1 MKFFNFQNIVV
12 VLCALVAV
20 GCAQVRGLNG
30 GAKDVTPP
38 KLLAQSIDSFA
49 TNVATNTLVLNFDEF
64 VQAGAANEVII
75 SPALKQPPTL
85 ICNKRTAMLSW
96 KDTLKANTTYTIEFG
111 NAISDITE
119 GNKASLNFVF
129 STGSALDSAF
139 LSGIVYDAQ
148 KGGVPEKATGIL
160 YSDSLMGSVAYA
172 KKVNEKGEFIFN
184 YLPKANFHIAA
195 FSDLN
200 ENRIWDENEVGDF
213 MEQPIST
220 EQIYPLSLRFSPKKI
235 DKITEEMFKTDS
247 VGSGFI
253 VGAYGMIEKIKLS
266 PAAANFPFRCG
277 SLENSDTLFFA
288 LGGREGALP
297 NNNFDG
303 VVFSFNQQPE
313 DTLSVYLAKSS
324 KLKKFKFSGS
334 IQQNPKELILVKAPS
349 YAVLKRN
356 TCDITFKG
364 IQASA
369 RIVET
374 NSPLHYAVQIDANA
388 SELTG
393 KGSLRILPGAWET
406 AYGTTNDT
414 LQLNFEFPSAEK
426 LGSLELSIPLLEDK
440 SFKKFVELRNEKG
453 TVVRKVD
460 YSETLVF
467 SGVQPGKYTVRL
479 VHDVNQ
485 NGQWDIADL
494 QQKIRCEPV
503 SVFSK
508 PIEVRANWSVKV
520 VLSGDVSFP

>member
-1 MKFFNFQNIVV
+1 MKFFNLQNTAV
-12 VLCALVAV
+12 VLCVLVIV

-38 KLLAQSIDSFA
+38 KLLSQSIDSFA

-85 ICNKRTAMLSW
+85 ICNKRMAMLSW
-96 KDTLKANTTYTIEFG
+96 RDTLKANTTYTIEFG
-111 NAISDITE
+111 NAVSDITE
-119 GNKASLNFVF
+119 GNKVSLNFVF
-129 STGSALDSAF
+129 STGSTLDSASI
-139 LSGIVYDAQ
+139 SGVVYDAQ
-148 KGGVPEKATGIL
+148 KGFVPEKSTVVL
-160 YSDSLMGSVAYA
+160 YSDSLLGTLAYA
-172 KKVNEKGEFIFN
+172 EKVDEKGAFTFN

-220 EQIYPLSLRFSPKKI
+220 ELMYPLNLRFSPKKV

-266 PAAANFPFRCG
+266 ATTVSVPFRYG
-277 SLENSDTLFFA
+277 SLNNGDTLFFA
-288 LGGREGALP
+288 LGGREGLTLI
-297 NNNFDG
+297 NNFEG
-303 VVFSFNQQPE
+303 VTYSFNEQPA
-313 DTLSVYLAKSS
+313 DTLSVFVGKSP
-324 KLKKFKFSGS
+324 KLKKFKFSGV
-334 IQQNPKELILVKAPS
+334 IQQDPKSLILVKAPA
-349 YAVLKRN
+349 YAMLKRS
-356 TCDITFKG
+356 TCEFTIHG
-364 IQASA
+364 MQASGTL
-369 RIVET
+369 VET
-374 NSPLHYAVQIDANA
+374 DSPLHYAVQIDANA
-388 SELTG
+388 SDLTG
-393 KGSLRILPGAWET
+393 KGSIRILPGAWET

-414 LQLNFEFPSAEK
+414 LQLNFEFASAEK
-426 LGSLELSIPLLEDK
+426 LGNLELSIPLLEDK

-453 TVVRKVD
+453 MVVRKVD

-479 VHDVNQ
+479 VHDVNR

-520 VLSGDVSFP
+520 ILN

>member
-1 MKFFNFQNIVV
+1 MKFFNLRNSIVIGI
-12 VLCALVAV
+12 ALVAV

-64 VQAGAANEVII
+64 VQAGAANEVIV
-75 SPALKQPPTL
+75 SPALKQPATL
-85 ICNKRTAMLSW
+85 ICNKRLAILSW
-96 KDTLKANTTYTIEFG
+96 SDTLKANTTYTIEFG

-119 GNKASLNFVF
+119 GNKAALNFVF
-129 STGSALDSAF
+129 STGSVLDSASI
-139 LSGIVYDAQ
+139 SGAVYDAE
-148 KGGVPEKATGIL
+148 KGGVPEKATVIL

-172 KKVNEKGEFIFN
+172 KKVNDKGEFVFN
-184 YLPKANFHIAA
+184 YLPKVNFYIAA

-213 MEQPIST
+213 IEAPFST
-220 EQIYPLSLRFSPKKI
+220 QNNYPLNLRFSPKKVE
-235 DKITEEMFKTDS
+235 KITEEMFKTDS

-253 VGAYGMIEKIKLS
+253 VGAYGMIEKIKLAPS
-266 PAAANFPFRCG
+266 TANVPFRYG
-277 SLENSDTLFFA
+277 SLNNSDTLFFA
-288 LGGREGALP
+288 TGGREGLAP
-297 NNNFDG
+297 SNNFEG
-303 VVFSFNQQPE
+303 VTYSFNQQPA
-313 DTLSVYLAKSS
+313 DTLSVFVAKSP

-334 IQQNPKELILVKAPS
+334 IQQDPKSLILVKAPA

-356 TCDITFKG
+356 TCQVTVQG
-364 IQASA
+364 IQATGTIA
-369 RIVET
+369 ET
-374 NSPLHYAVQIDANA
+374 NSPLHFAIQVDANA
-388 SELTG
+388 SELMG
-393 KGSLRILPGAWET
+393 KGSIRILPGAWET

-414 LQLNFEFPSAEK
+414 LQTNFEFASPEK
-426 LGSLELSIPLLEDK
+426 LGNLELSIPLIEDK

-453 TVVRKVD
+453 NVVRKVD
-460 YSETLVF
+460 YAETLVF
-467 SGVQPGKYTVRL
+467 SGIQPGKYTVRL

-485 NGQWDIADL
+485 NNQWDIADL
-494 QQKIRCEPV
+494 QKKIRCEPV

-520 VLSGDVSFP
+520 VLN

>member
-1 MKFFNFQNIVV
+1 MKFFNLRNSIVIGS
-12 VLCALVAV
+12 ALFAV

-75 SPALKQPPTL
+75 SPALKQPATL
-85 ICNKRTAMLSW
+85 ICNKRLAMLSW
-96 KDTLKANTTYTIEFG
+96 NDTLKANTTYTIEFG

-129 STGSALDSAF
+129 STGSALDSASI
-139 LSGIVYDAQ
+139 SGAVYDAQ
-148 KGGVPEKATGIL
+148 KGGVPEKAVVIL
-160 YSDSLMGSVAYA
+160 YSDSLLGEVAYA
-172 KKVNEKGEFIFN
+172 KKVNDKGQFIFN
-184 YLPKANFHIAA
+184 YLPKANFHAAA

-220 EQIYPLSLRFSPKKI
+220 EQIYPLNLRFSPKKV

-253 VGAYGMIEKIKLS
+253 VGAHGMIEKIKLS
-266 PAAANFPFRCG
+266 ATTVSVPFRYG
-277 SLENSDTLFFA
+277 SLINNDTLFFA
-288 LGGREGALP
+288 LGGREGLTLI
-297 NNNFDG
+297 NNFEG
-303 VVFSFNQQPE
+303 VTYSFNEQPA
-313 DTLSVYLAKSS
+313 DTLSVFVAKSP
-324 KLKKFKFSGS
+324 KAKKFKFSGS
-334 IQQNPKELILVKAPS
+334 VQQNPKELALVKSPS
-349 YAVLKRN
+349 YAILKRSS
-356 TCDITFKG
+356 CEITLHG
-364 IQASA
+364 MQASA
-369 RIVET
+369 TIVET
-374 NSPLHYAVQIDANA
+374 DSPLHYAIQLEANA

-393 KGSLRILPGAWET
+393 KGSIRILPGAWET

-414 LQLNFEFPSAEK
+414 LQFNFEFPSAEK
-426 LGSLELSIPLLEDK
+426 LGNLELSIPLLEDK

-467 SGVQPGKYTVRL
+467 SGLQPGKYTVRL
-479 VHDVNQ
+479 VHDVNR
-485 NGQWDIADL
+485 NNQWDIADL
-494 QQKIRCEPV
+494 QQKIRCEPA

-520 VLSGDVSFP
+520 VLN

>member
-1 MKFFNFQNIVV
+1 MKFFNLRNSIVIGI
-12 VLCALVAV
+12 ALVAV

-64 VQAGAANEVII
+64 VQAVAANEVII

-96 KDTLKANTTYTIEFG
+96 NDTLKATTTYTIEFG

-148 KGGVPEKATGIL
+148 KGGVPEKATVIL

-172 KKVNEKGEFIFN
+172 KKVNDKGEFIFN

-253 VGAYGMIEKIKLS
+253 VGAYGMIEKIKLAPTTAS
-266 PAAANFPFRCG
+266 VPFRYG
-277 SLENSDTLFFA
+277 SLNNSDTLFFA
-288 LGGREGALP
+288 LGGREGTTP
-297 NNNFDG
+297 SNNFEG
-303 VVFSFNQQPE
+303 VTYSFNQQPA
-313 DTLSVYLAKSS
+313 DTLSVFVAKSP

-356 TCDITFKG
+356 TCDITIKG

-369 RIVET
+369 RIIET
-374 NSPLHYAVQIDANA
+374 NSPLHYALQIDANA

-406 AYGTTNDT
+406 AYGTSNDT

-453 TVVRKVD
+453 AVVRKVD

-467 SGVQPGKYTVRL
+467 SGIQPGKYTVRL

-520 VLSGDVSFP
+520 VLN

>member
-1 MKFFNFQNIVV
+1 MKFFNLRNSIVIGI
-12 VLCALVAV
+12 ALVAV

-64 VQAGAANEVII
+64 VQAGAANEVIV
-75 SPALKQPPTL
+75 SPALKQPATL
-85 ICNKRTAMLSW
+85 ICNKRLAMLSW
-96 KDTLKANTTYTIEFG
+96 TDTLKANTTYTIEFG

-129 STGSALDSAF
+129 STGSKLDSAS
-139 LSGIVYDAQ
+139 LSGAVYDAQ
-148 KGGVPEKATGIL
+148 KGGVPEKATVVL

-172 KKVNEKGEFIFN
+172 KKVNEKGEFTFN
-184 YLPKANFHIAA
+184 YLPKTIFHIAA

-213 MEQPIST
+213 IEQPVST
-220 EQIYPLSLRFSPKKI
+220 EQSYPLNMRLSPKKI
-235 DKITEEMFKTDS
+235 EKISEDVFKTDS

-253 VGAYGMIEKIKLS
+253 VGAYGMIDRIRLS
-266 PAAANFPFRCG
+266 PVSANIPFRYG

-288 LGGREGALP
+288 IGGREGALP
-297 NNNFDG
+297 NNNFEG
-303 VVFSFNQQPE
+303 VIFSFDQQPA
-313 DTLSVYLAKSS
+313 DTLSAYLAKSP
-324 KLKKFKFSGS
+324 KLKKFKFSGP
-334 IQQNPKELILVKAPS
+334 IQKNPKELMLVKAPS

-356 TCDITFKG
+356 SCDITIRG
-364 IQASA
+364 IQAA
-369 RIVET
+369 ATIVET
-374 NSPLHYAVQIDANA
+374 NSPLHHAIQIDAAA

-414 LQLNFEFPSAEK
+414 LQLNFEFPTAEK
-426 LGSLELSIPLLEDK
+426 LGNLELSIPLLEDK

-453 TVVRKVD
+453 IVVRKVD
-460 YSETLVF
+460 YAETLVF
-467 SGVQPGKYTVRL
+467 SGIQPGKYTVRL
-479 VHDVNQ
+479 VHDVNR

-508 PIEVRANWSVKV
+508 PIEVRANWSVTV
-520 VLSGDVSFP
+520 VLN

>member
-1 MKFFNFQNIVV
+1 MKFFSLRNSIVIGS
-12 VLCALVAV
+12 ALFAV

-75 SPALKQPPTL
+75 SPSLKQPATL
-85 ICNKRTAMLSW
+85 ICNKRLAMLSW
-96 KDTLKANTTYTIEFG
+96 NDTLKANTTYTVEFG

-129 STGSALDSAF
+129 STGSTLDSASI
-139 LSGIVYDAQ
+139 SGAVYDAQ
-148 KGGVPEKATGIL
+148 KGGVPEKAVVIL
-160 YSDSLMGSVAYA
+160 YSDSLLGEVAYA
-172 KKVNEKGEFIFN
+172 KKVNDKGQFIFN
-184 YLPKANFHIAA
+184 YLPKANFHAAA

-220 EQIYPLSLRFSPKKI
+220 EQIYPLNLRFSPKKVE
-235 DKITEEMFKTDS
+235 KITEEMFKTDS

-253 VGAYGMIEKIKLS
+253 VGAYGMIERIRLAPTTAS
-266 PAAANFPFRCG
+266 VPFRYG
-277 SLENSDTLFFA
+277 SLNNSDTLFFA
-288 LGGREGALP
+288 LGGREGLTRS
-297 NNNFDG
+297 NNFEG
-303 VVFSFNQQPE
+303 VTYSFNQQPA
-313 DTLSVYLAKSS
+313 DTLSVFVAKLP
-324 KLKKFKFSGS
+324 KLKKFKFSGA
-334 IQQNPKELILVKAPS
+334 IQQNPKSLILVKAPA
-349 YAVLKRN
+349 YVVLKRSACQV
-356 TCDITFKG
+356 TVQG
-364 IQASA
+364 IQATGTIA
-369 RIVET
+369 ET
-374 NSPLHYAVQIDANA
+374 SSPLHFAIQVDANA
-388 SELTG
+388 SELIG
-393 KGSLRILPGAWET
+393 KGSIRILPGAWET

-414 LQLNFEFPSAEK
+414 LQTNFEFASPEK
-426 LGSLELSIPLLEDK
+426 LGNLELSIPLIEDK

-460 YSETLVF
+460 YAETLVF
-467 SGVQPGKYTVRL
+467 TGIQPGKYTVRL
-479 VHDVNQ
+479 VHDVNR

-494 QQKIRCEPV
+494 QKKIRSEPV
-503 SVFSK
+503 SVFSN

-520 VLSGDVSFP
+520 VLN

>member
-1 MKFFNFQNIVV
+1 MKFFNLRNSIVIGI
-12 VLCALVAV
+12 ALVAV

-64 VQAGAANEVII
+64 VQAGAANEVIV
-75 SPALKQPPTL
+75 SPALKQPATL
-85 ICNKRTAMLSW
+85 ICNKRLAILSW
-96 KDTLKANTTYTIEFG
+96 SDTLKANTTYTIEFG

-119 GNKASLNFVF
+119 GNKTSLNFVF
-129 STGSALDSAF
+129 STGSTLDSASI
-139 LSGIVYDAQ
+139 SGAVYDAV
-148 KGGVPEKATGIL
+148 KGGVPEKATVIL

-172 KKVNEKGEFIFN
+172 KKVNDKGEFVFN
-184 YLPKANFHIAA
+184 YLPKVNFHIAA

-213 MEQPIST
+213 IEAPFST
-220 EQIYPLSLRFSPKKI
+220 QNNYPLNLRFSPKKVE
-235 DKITEEMFKTDS
+235 KITEEMFKTDS

-253 VGAYGMIEKIKLS
+253 VGAYGMIEKIKLAPS
-266 PAAANFPFRCG
+266 TANVPFRYG
-277 SLENSDTLFFA
+277 SLNNSDTLFFA
-288 LGGREGALP
+288 TGGREGLAP
-297 NNNFDG
+297 SNNFEG
-303 VVFSFNQQPE
+303 VTYSFNQQPA
-313 DTLSVYLAKSS
+313 DTLSVFVAKSP

-334 IQQNPKELILVKAPS
+334 IQQDPNSLILVKAPA

-356 TCDITFKG
+356 TCQVTVQG
-364 IQASA
+364 IQATGTIA
-369 RIVET
+369 ET
-374 NSPLHYAVQIDANA
+374 NSPLHFAIQVDANA
-388 SELTG
+388 SELMG
-393 KGSLRILPGAWET
+393 KGSIRILPGAWET

-414 LQLNFEFPSAEK
+414 LQTNFEFASPEK
-426 LGSLELSIPLLEDK
+426 LGNLELSIPLIEDK

-453 TVVRKVD
+453 NVVRKVD
-460 YSETLVF
+460 YAETLVF
-467 SGVQPGKYTVRL
+467 SGIQPGKYTVRL

-485 NGQWDIADL
+485 NNQWDIADL
-494 QQKIRCEPV
+494 QKKIRCEPV

-520 VLSGDVSFP
+520 VLN

>member
-1 MKFFNFQNIVV
+1 MKFFNLRNSVV
-12 VLCALVAV
+12 IGSALFAV

-30 GAKDVTPP
+30 GAKDVAPP

-75 SPALKQPPTL
+75 SPSLKQPATL
-85 ICNKRTAMLSW
+85 ICNKRIAMLSW
-96 KDTLKANTTYTIEFG
+96 NDTLKANTTYTIEFG

-119 GNKASLNFVF
+119 GNKTSLNFVF
-129 STGSALDSAF
+129 STGSTLDSASI
-139 LSGIVYDAQ
+139 SGAVYDAQ
-148 KGGVPEKATGIL
+148 KGGVPEKAVVIL
-160 YSDSLMGSVAYA
+160 YSDSLLGEVAYA

-184 YLPKANFHIAA
+184 YLPKANFQIAA

-200 ENRIWDENEVGDF
+200 ENRIWDENEIGDF

-220 EQIYPLSLRFSPKKI
+220 EQIYPLNLRFSPKKV

-253 VGAYGMIEKIKLS
+253 VGAHGMIERIKLS
-266 PAAANFPFRCG
+266 ATTVSVPFRYG
-277 SLENSDTLFFA
+277 SLNNSDTLFFA
-288 LGGREGALP
+288 LGGREGLVP
-297 NNNFDG
+297 NNNYEG
-303 VVFSFNQQPE
+303 VSYSFNLLPA
-313 DTLSVYLAKSS
+313 DTLSVLLARSP
-324 KLKKFKFSGS
+324 KLNKFKFSGA
-334 IQQNPKELILVKAPS
+334 IQQDPRSLILVKAPAYS
-349 YAVLKRN
+349 VLKRN
-356 TCDITFKG
+356 TCEFTVQG
-364 IQASA
+364 IKATGT
-369 RIVET
+369 IVET
-374 NSPLHYAVQIDANA
+374 NSPLHFAIEVNSNA

-393 KGSLRILPGAWET
+393 KGSIRILPGVWET

-426 LGSLELSIPLLEDK
+426 LGNLELSIPLLEDK
-440 SFKKFVELRNEKG
+440 SFKKFIELRNEKG
-453 TVVRKVD
+453 AVVRKVD

-467 SGVQPGKYTVRL
+467 SGIQPGKYTVRL
-479 VHDVNQ
+479 VHDVNR

-494 QQKIRCEPV
+494 RQKIRCEPV

-508 PIEVRANWSVKV
+508 PIDVRANWSVKV
-520 VLSGDVSFP
+520 VLN

>member
-1 MKFFNFQNIVV
+1 MKFFNLRNSIVIGI
-12 VLCALVAV
+12 ALVAV

-64 VQAGAANEVII
+64 VQAGAANEVIV
-75 SPALKQPPTL
+75 SPALKQPATL
-85 ICNKRTAMLSW
+85 ICNKRLAILSW
-96 KDTLKANTTYTIEFG
+96 SDTLKANTTYTIEFG

-119 GNKASLNFVF
+119 GNKTSLNFVF
-129 STGSALDSAF
+129 STGSTLDSASI
-139 LSGIVYDAQ
+139 SGAVYDAV
-148 KGGVPEKATGIL
+148 KGGVPEKATVIL

-172 KKVNEKGEFIFN
+172 KKVNDKGEFVFN
-184 YLPKANFHIAA
+184 YLPKVNFHIAA

-213 MEQPIST
+213 IEAPFST
-220 EQIYPLSLRFSPKKI
+220 QNNYPLNLRFSPKKVE
-235 DKITEEMFKTDS
+235 KITEEMFKTDS

-253 VGAYGMIEKIKLS
+253 VGAYGMIEKIKLAPS
-266 PAAANFPFRCG
+266 TANVPFRYG
-277 SLENSDTLFFA
+277 SLNNSDTLFFA
-288 LGGREGALP
+288 TGGREGLAP
-297 NNNFDG
+297 SNNFEG
-303 VVFSFNQQPE
+303 VTYSFNQQPA
-313 DTLSVYLAKSS
+313 DTLSVFVAKSP

-356 TCDITFKG
+356 TCDITIKG

-369 RIVET
+369 RIIET
-374 NSPLHYAVQIDANA
+374 NSPLHYALEIDANA

-393 KGSLRILPGAWET
+393 KGSLRILPGVWET

-453 TVVRKVD
+453 AVVRKVD

-467 SGVQPGKYTVRL
+467 SGIQPGKYTVRL

>member
-1 MKFFNFQNIVV
+1 MKFFNLQISVV
-12 VLCALVAV
+12 VLCALIAV

-30 GAKDVTPP
+30 GTKDVTPP

-64 VQAGAANEVII
+64 VQSGAATEVII
-75 SPALKQPPTL
+75 SPSLKQPATL
-85 ICNKRTAMLSW
+85 ICNKRLAMLSW
-96 KDTLKANTTYTIEFG
+96 NDTLKANTTYTIEFG

-119 GNKASLNFVF
+119 GNKTSLNFVF
-129 STGSALDSAF
+129 STGSTLDSASI
-139 LSGIVYDAQ
+139 SGSVYDAQ
-148 KGGVPEKATGIL
+148 RGGVPEKTTVVL
-160 YSDSLMGSVAYA
+160 YSDSLLGSVAYA

-184 YLPKANFHIAA
+184 YLPKSNFYIAA

-213 MEQPIST
+213 IENPFST
-220 EQIYPLSLRFSPKKI
+220 QNNYPLNLRLSPKKVE
-235 DKITEEMFKTDS
+235 KITEDLFKTDS

-253 VGAYGMIEKIKLS
+253 VGAYGMIEKIRLS
-266 PAAANFPFRCG
+266 PASTNIPFRYG
-277 SLENSDTLFFA
+277 SLESSDTLFFA

-297 NNNFDG
+297 NNNFEG
-303 VVFSFNQQPE
+303 VIFSFNQQPA
-313 DTLSVYLAKSS
+313 DTLSAYLAKSP

-356 TCDITFKG
+356 TCQVTVQG
-364 IQASA
+364 IQATGTIA
-369 RIVET
+369 ET
-374 NSPLHYAVQIDANA
+374 NSPLHFAIQVDANV
-388 SELTG
+388 SELIG
-393 KGSLRILPGAWET
+393 KGNIRVLPGAWET
-406 AYGTTNDT
+406 AYGTSNDT
-414 LQLNFEFPSAEK
+414 LQYNFEFPSPEK
-426 LGSLELSIPLLEDK
+426 LGNLELSIPLLEDK

-453 TVVRKVD
+453 TVIRKVD
-460 YSETLVF
+460 YLETLVF
-467 SGVQPGKYTVRL
+467 SGIQPGKYTVRL
-479 VHDVNQ
+479 VHDVNR

-503 SVFSK
+503 SIFSK

-520 VLSGDVSFP
+520 VLN

>member
-1 MKFFNFQNIVV
+1 MKFFSLRNSIVIGS
-12 VLCALVAV
+12 ALFAV

-64 VQAGAANEVII
+64 VQAGAANEVIV
-75 SPALKQPPTL
+75 SPALKQPATL
-85 ICNKRTAMLSW
+85 ICNKRLAMLSW
-96 KDTLKANTTYTIEFG
+96 SDTLKANTTYTIEFG

-119 GNKASLNFVF
+119 GNKTSLNFVF
-129 STGSALDSAF
+129 STGSTLDSA
-139 LSGIVYDAQ
+139 SINGAVYDAQ
-148 KGGVPEKATGIL
+148 KGSVPEKAVVIL
-160 YSDSLMGSVAYA
+160 YSDSLLGEVAYA
-172 KKVNEKGEFIFN
+172 KKVNEKGMFTFKF
-184 YLPKANFHIAA
+184 LPKANFHIGA

-220 EQIYPLSLRFSPKKI
+220 EQIYPLNLRFSPKKV

-253 VGAYGMIEKIKLS
+253 VGAYGMIEKVKLA
-266 PAAANFPFRCG
+266 PATASVPFRYG
-277 SLENSDTLFFA
+277 SLNNSDTLFFA
-288 LGGREGALP
+288 LGGREGLTLI
-297 NNNFDG
+297 NNFEG
-303 VVFSFNQQPE
+303 VTYSFNEQPA
-313 DTLSVYLAKSS
+313 DTLSVFVAKSP
-324 KLKKFKFSGS
+324 KMKKFKFSGS
-334 IQQNPKELILVKAPS
+334 VQQNPKELVLVKSPS
-349 YAVLKRN
+349 YAVLKRSS
-356 TCDITFKG
+356 CEITLHG
-364 IQASA
+364 MQASA
-369 RIVET
+369 TIVET
-374 NSPLHYAVQIDANA
+374 DSPLHYAIQLEANA

-393 KGSLRILPGAWET
+393 KGSIRILPGAWET

-414 LQLNFEFPSAEK
+414 LQTNFEFASPEK
-426 LGSLELSIPLLEDK
+426 LGNLELSIPLIEDK

-460 YSETLVF
+460 YAETLVF
-467 SGVQPGKYTVRL
+467 TGIQPGKYTVRL
-479 VHDVNQ
+479 VHDVNR

-494 QQKIRCEPV
+494 QKKIRSEPV

-520 VLSGDVSFP
+520 ILSNELSFP

>member
-1 MKFFNFQNIVV
+1 MKFFNLRNSIVIGI
-12 VLCALVAV
+12 ALVAV

-64 VQAGAANEVII
+64 VQAGAANEVIV
-75 SPALKQPPTL
+75 SPALKQPATL
-85 ICNKRTAMLSW
+85 ICNKRLAMLSW
-96 KDTLKANTTYTIEFG
+96 SDTLKANTTYTIEFG

-119 GNKASLNFVF
+119 GNKAALNFVF
-129 STGSALDSAF
+129 STGSVLDSASI
-139 LSGIVYDAQ
+139 SGVVYDAV
-148 KGGVPEKATGIL
+148 KGGVPEKATVIL

-172 KKVNEKGEFIFN
+172 KKVNDKGEFIFN

-213 MEQPIST
+213 IEAPFST
-220 EQIYPLSLRFSPKKI
+220 QNNYPLNLRFSPKKVE
-235 DKITEEMFKTDS
+235 KITEEMFKTDS

-253 VGAYGMIEKIKLS
+253 VGAYGMIEKMKLA
-266 PAAANFPFRCG
+266 PATASVPFRYG
-277 SLENSDTLFFA
+277 SLNNNDTLFFA
-288 LGGREGALP
+288 LGGREGLAP
-297 NNNFDG
+297 SNNFEG
-303 VVFSFNQQPE
+303 VTYSFNQGPA
-313 DTLSVYLAKSS
+313 DTLSVFVAKSP
-324 KLKKFKFSGS
+324 KLKKFKFSGN
-334 IQQNPKELILVKAPS
+334 IQQDPKSLILVKAPA

-356 TCDITFKG
+356 TCQVTVQG
-364 IQASA
+364 IQATA
-369 RIVET
+369 TIVET
-374 NSPLHYAVQIDANA
+374 NSPLHFAIQVDANA
-388 SELTG
+388 SELIG
-393 KGSLRILPGAWET
+393 KGSIRILPGAWET

-414 LQLNFEFPSAEK
+414 LQTNFEFASPEK
-426 LGSLELSIPLLEDK
+426 LGNLELSIPLIEDK

-453 TVVRKVD
+453 TVIRKVD
-460 YSETLVF
+460 YAETLVF
-467 SGVQPGKYTVRL
+467 SGIQPGKYTVRL

-485 NGQWDIADL
+485 NNQWDIADL
-494 QQKIRCEPV
+494 QKKIRCEPV

-520 VLSGDVSFP
+520 VLN

>member
-1 MKFFNFQNIVV
+1 MKFFNLRNSIVIGI
-12 VLCALVAV
+12 ALVAV

-64 VQAGAANEVII
+64 VQAGAANEVIV
-75 SPALKQPPTL
+75 SPALKQPATL
-85 ICNKRTAMLSW
+85 ICNKRLAILSW
-96 KDTLKANTTYTIEFG
+96 SDTLKANTTYTIEFG

-119 GNKASLNFVF
+119 GNKTSLNFVF
-129 STGSALDSAF
+129 STGSTLDSASI
-139 LSGIVYDAQ
+139 SGAVYDAV
-148 KGGVPEKATGIL
+148 KGGVPEKATVIL

-172 KKVNEKGEFIFN
+172 KKVNDKGEFVFN
-184 YLPKANFHIAA
+184 YLPKVNFHIAA

-213 MEQPIST
+213 IEAPFST
-220 EQIYPLSLRFSPKKI
+220 QNNYPLNLRFSPKKVE
-235 DKITEEMFKTDS
+235 KITEEMFKTDS

-253 VGAYGMIEKIKLS
+253 VGAYGMIEKIKLAPS
-266 PAAANFPFRCG
+266 TANVPFRYG
-277 SLENSDTLFFA
+277 SLNNSDTLFFA
-288 LGGREGALP
+288 TGGREGLAP
-297 NNNFDG
+297 SNNFEG
-303 VVFSFNQQPE
+303 VTYSFNQQPA
-313 DTLSVYLAKSS
+313 DTLSVFVAKSP

-334 IQQNPKELILVKAPS
+334 IQQDPKSLILVKAPA

-356 TCDITFKG
+356 TCQVTVQG
-364 IQASA
+364 IQATGTIA
-369 RIVET
+369 ET
-374 NSPLHYAVQIDANA
+374 NSPLHFAIQVDANA
-388 SELTG
+388 SELMG
-393 KGSLRILPGAWET
+393 KGSIRILPGAWET

-414 LQLNFEFPSAEK
+414 LQTNFEFASPEK
-426 LGSLELSIPLLEDK
+426 LGNLELSIPLIEDK

-453 TVVRKVD
+453 NVVRKVD
-460 YSETLVF
+460 YAETLVF
-467 SGVQPGKYTVRL
+467 SGIQPGKYTVRL

-485 NGQWDIADL
+485 NNQWDIADL
-494 QQKIRCEPV
+494 QKKIRCEPV

-520 VLSGDVSFP
+520 VLN

>member
-1 MKFFNFQNIVV
+1 MKFFNLRNSIVIGI
-12 VLCALVAV
+12 ALVAV

-64 VQAGAANEVII
+64 VQAGAANEVIV
-75 SPALKQPPTL
+75 SPALKQPATL
-85 ICNKRTAMLSW
+85 ICNKRLAMLSW
-96 KDTLKANTTYTIEFG
+96 SDTLKANTTYTIEFG

-119 GNKASLNFVF
+119 GNKAALNFVF
-129 STGSALDSAF
+129 STGSVLDSASI
-139 LSGIVYDAQ
+139 SGAVYDAV
-148 KGGVPEKATGIL
+148 KGGVPEKAMVIL

-172 KKVNEKGEFIFN
+172 KKVNDKGEFVFN

-213 MEQPIST
+213 IEAPFST
-220 EQIYPLSLRFSPKKI
+220 QNNYPLNLRFSPKKVE
-235 DKITEEMFKTDS
+235 KITEEMFKTDS

-253 VGAYGMIEKIKLS
+253 VGAYGMIEKMKLA
-266 PAAANFPFRCG
+266 PATASVPFRYG
-277 SLENSDTLFFA
+277 SLNNNDTLFFA
-288 LGGREGALP
+288 LGGREGLAP
-297 NNNFDG
+297 SNNFEG
-303 VVFSFNQQPE
+303 VTYSFNQGPA
-313 DTLSVYLAKSS
+313 DTLSVFVAKSP

-334 IQQNPKELILVKAPS
+334 IQQEPKSLILVKAPA

-356 TCDITFKG
+356 TCQVTMQG
-364 IQASA
+364 IQATGT
-369 RIVET
+369 IVET
-374 NSPLHYAVQIDANA
+374 NSPLHFAIQVDANA
-388 SELTG
+388 SELIG
-393 KGSLRILPGAWET
+393 KGSIRILPGAWET

-414 LQLNFEFPSAEK
+414 LQTNFEFASPEK
-426 LGSLELSIPLLEDK
+426 LGNLELSIPLIEDK

-453 TVVRKVD
+453 IVVRKVD
-460 YSETLVF
+460 YAETLVF
-467 SGVQPGKYTVRL
+467 SGIQPGKYTVRL

-485 NGQWDIADL
+485 NNQWDIADL
-494 QQKIRCEPV
+494 QKKIRCEPV

-520 VLSGDVSFP
+520 VLN

>member
-1 MKFFNFQNIVV
+1 MKFFNIQNTVV
-12 VLCALVAV
+12 VLCAFVAV

-30 GAKDVTPP
+30 GAKDVAPP
-38 KLLAQSIDSFA
+38 KLLSQSIDSLA

-85 ICNKRTAMLSW
+85 ICNKRMAMLSW
-96 KDTLKANTTYTIEFG
+96 TDTLKANTTYNIEFG

-129 STGSALDSAF
+129 TTGSTLDSASI
-139 LSGIVYDAQ
+139 SGAVYDAQ
-148 KGGVPEKATGIL
+148 KGGIPEKATVVL
-160 YSDSLMGSVAYA
+160 YSDSLLGSVAYA
-172 KKVNEKGEFIFN
+172 KRVNEKGEFIFN
-184 YLPKANFHIAA
+184 YLPKANFHVAA

-213 MEQPIST
+213 LEQSIST
-220 EQIYPLSLRFSPKKI
+220 EQSYPLNLRFSPKKV
-235 DKITEEMFKTDS
+235 DKITEDLFKTDS
-247 VGSGFI
+247 IGSGFI
-253 VGAYGMIEKIKLS
+253 VGAYGMIDKIRLS
-266 PAAANFPFRCG
+266 PAAANFPFRYG

-297 NNNFDG
+297 NNNFEG
-303 VVFSFNQQPE
+303 VIFSFNQQPA
-313 DTLSVYLAKSS
+313 DTLSAYLAKSP

-334 IQQNPKELILVKAPS
+334 IQQNPEELILVKAPS
-349 YAVLKRN
+349 FAVLKRN
-356 TCDITFKG
+356 MCDITIHG

-369 RIVET
+369 TIVET
-374 NSPLHYAVQIDANA
+374 NSPLHYAIQLDARA

-414 LQLNFEFPSAEK
+414 LQLNVEFSSAEK
-426 LGSLELSIPLLEDK
+426 LGNLELSIPLLEDK
-440 SFKKFVELRNEKG
+440 SFMKFVELRNEKG
-453 TVVRKVD
+453 TVVQKVD
-460 YSETLVF
+460 YAETLVF
-467 SGVQPGKYTVRL
+467 SGIQPGKYTVRL
-479 VHDVNQ
+479 VHDVNK

-494 QQKIRCEPV
+494 QQKTRCEPV

-520 VLSGDVSFP
+520 VLN

>member
-1 MKFFNFQNIVV
+1 MKFFNLRNSIVIGI
-12 VLCALVAV
+12 ALVAV

-64 VQAGAANEVII
+64 VQAGAANEVIV
-75 SPALKQPPTL
+75 SPALKQPATL
-85 ICNKRTAMLSW
+85 ICNKRLAMLSW
-96 KDTLKANTTYTIEFG
+96 TDTLKANTTYTIEFG

-129 STGSALDSAF
+129 STGSTLDSAS
-139 LSGIVYDAQ
+139 LSGAVYDAQ
-148 KGGVPEKATGIL
+148 KGGVPEKATVVL

-172 KKVNEKGEFIFN
+172 KKVNEKGEFTFN
-184 YLPKANFHIAA
+184 YLPKTTFHIAA

-213 MEQPIST
+213 IEQPVST
-220 EQIYPLSLRFSPKKI
+220 EQSYPLNMRLSPKKI
-235 DKITEEMFKTDS
+235 EKISEDLFKTDS

-253 VGAYGMIEKIKLS
+253 VGAYGMIDKIRLS
-266 PAAANFPFRCG
+266 PASANIPFRYG

-297 NNNFDG
+297 NNNFEG
-303 VVFSFNQQPE
+303 VIFSFNQQPA
-313 DTLSVYLAKSS
+313 DTLSAYLAKSP

-334 IQQNPKELILVKAPS
+334 IQQNSKELMLVKAPS

-356 TCDITFKG
+356 SCDITIRG
-364 IQASA
+364 IQAA
-369 RIVET
+369 GTIVET
-374 NSPLHYAVQIDANA
+374 NSPLHFAIQVDANT
-388 SELTG
+388 SELVG
-393 KGSLRILPGAWET
+393 KGSIRILPGAWET

-414 LQLNFEFPSAEK
+414 LQFNFEFPSAEK
-426 LGSLELSIPLLEDK
+426 LGNLELSIPLLEDK

-460 YSETLVF
+460 YAETLVF
-467 SGVQPGKYTVRL
+467 SGIQPGKYTVRL
-479 VHDVNQ
+479 VHDVNK

-494 QQKIRCEPV
+494 QQKTRCEPV
-503 SVFSK
+503 RVFSK
-508 PIEVRANWSVKV
+508 PIEVRANWSVTV
-520 VLSGDVSFP
+520 VLN

>member
-1 MKFFNFQNIVV
+1 MKFFNLRNSIVIGS
-12 VLCALVAV
+12 ALFAV

-38 KLLAQSIDSFA
+38 KLLTQSIDSFA
-49 TNVATNTLVLNFDEF
+49 TNVATQTLVLNFDEF

-75 SPALKQPPTL
+75 SPALKQPPML
-85 ICNKRTAMLSW
+85 ICNKRLATLSW
-96 KDTLKANTTYTIEFG
+96 RDTLKANTTYTIEFG

-129 STGSALDSAF
+129 ATGSALDSASI
-139 LSGIVYDAQ
+139 SGAVYDAQ
-148 KGGVPEKATGIL
+148 KGGVPEKTTIIL
-160 YSDSLMGSVAYA
+160 YTDSLLGAVGYA
-172 KKVNEKGEFIFN
+172 KKVDGKGAFTFN

-200 ENRIWDENEVGDF
+200 ENRIWDENEIGDF

-220 EQIYPLSLRFSPKKI
+220 QHNDPLNLRFSPKKV
-235 DKITEEMFKTDS
+235 DKITEELFKTDS

-253 VGAYGMIEKIKLS
+253 VGAHGMIEKIRLS
-266 PAAANFPFRCG
+266 PSAANTPFRYG
-277 SLENSDTLFFA
+277 SMLNSDTLFFA
-288 LGGREGALP
+288 MGGREGIVP
-297 NNNFDG
+297 DNNYEG
-303 VVFSFNQQPE
+303 VIYSFNQQPA
-313 DTLSVYLAKSS
+313 DTLSVLLAKTT
-324 KLKKFKFSGS
+324 KLKKFKFSGT
-334 IQQNPKELILVKAPS
+334 IQQNPKELVLVKSPA
-349 YAVLKRN
+349 YAVLKRSA
-356 TCDITFKG
+356 CDITIRG
-364 IQASA
+364 IQAVGTL
-369 RIVET
+369 VET
-374 NSPLHYAVQIDANA
+374 NSPLHYAVQVEANA

-393 KGSLRILPGAWET
+393 KGSIRILPGAWET

-414 LQLNFEFPSAEK
+414 LQFNFEFSSPEK

-460 YSETLVF
+460 YSETLVL
-467 SGVQPGKYTVRL
+467 SGIQPGKYTVRL
-479 VHDVNQ
+479 VHDVNR

-494 QQKIRCEPV
+494 QKKIRCEPV

-520 VLSGDVSFP
+520 VLN

>member
-1 MKFFNFQNIVV
+1 MKFFNLRNSIVIGI
-12 VLCALVAV
+12 ALVAV

-38 KLLAQSIDSFA
+38 ILLTQSIDSFA

-96 KDTLKANTTYTIEFG
+96 NDTLKATTTYTIEFG

-148 KGGVPEKATGIL
+148 KGGVPEKATVIL

-172 KKVNEKGEFIFN
+172 KKVNDKGEFIFN

-253 VGAYGMIEKIKLS
+253 VGAYGMIEKIKLAPTTAS
-266 PAAANFPFRCG
+266 VPFRYG
-277 SLENSDTLFFA
+277 SLNNSDTLFFA
-288 LGGREGALP
+288 LGGREGTTP
-297 NNNFDG
+297 SNNFEG
-303 VVFSFNQQPE
+303 VTYSFNQQPA
-313 DTLSVYLAKSS
+313 DTLSVFVAKSP

-356 TCDITFKG
+356 TCDITIKG

-369 RIVET
+369 RIIET
-374 NSPLHYAVQIDANA
+374 NSPLHYALQIDANA

-393 KGSLRILPGAWET
+393 KGSLRILPGAWEM
-406 AYGTTNDT
+406 AYGTSNDT

-453 TVVRKVD
+453 AVVRKVD

-467 SGVQPGKYTVRL
+467 SGIQPGKYTVRL

-520 VLSGDVSFP
+520 VLN

>member
-1 MKFFNFQNIVV
+1 MKFFNLRNSIVIGI
-12 VLCALVAV
+12 ALVAV

-64 VQAGAANEVII
+64 VQAGAANEVIV
-75 SPALKQPPTL
+75 SPALKQPATL
-85 ICNKRTAMLSW
+85 ICNKRLAMLSW
-96 KDTLKANTTYTIEFG
+96 TDTLKANTTYTIEFG

-129 STGSALDSAF
+129 STGSTLDSAS
-139 LSGIVYDAQ
+139 LSGAVYDAQ
-148 KGGVPEKATGIL
+148 KGGVPEKATVVL

-172 KKVNEKGEFIFN
+172 KKVNEKGEFTFN
-184 YLPKANFHIAA
+184 YLPKTIFHIAA

-213 MEQPIST
+213 IEQPVST
-220 EQIYPLSLRFSPKKI
+220 EQSYPLNMRLSPKKI
-235 DKITEEMFKTDS
+235 EKISEDVFKTDS

-253 VGAYGMIEKIKLS
+253 VGAYGIIDRIRLS
-266 PAAANFPFRCG
+266 PVSANIPFRYG

-288 LGGREGALP
+288 IGGREGALP
-297 NNNFDG
+297 NNNFEG
-303 VVFSFNQQPE
+303 VIFSFDQQPA
-313 DTLSVYLAKSS
+313 DTLSAYLAKSP
-324 KLKKFKFSGS
+324 KLKKFKFSGP
-334 IQQNPKELILVKAPS
+334 IQKNPKELMLVKAPS

-356 TCDITFKG
+356 SCDITIRG
-364 IQASA
+364 IQAA
-369 RIVET
+369 ATIVET
-374 NSPLHYAVQIDANA
+374 NSPLHHAIQIDAAA

-414 LQLNFEFPSAEK
+414 LQLNFEFPTAEK
-426 LGSLELSIPLLEDK
+426 LGNLELSIPLLEDK

-453 TVVRKVD
+453 IVVRKVD
-460 YSETLVF
+460 YAETLVF
-467 SGVQPGKYTVRL
+467 SGIQPGKYTVRL
-479 VHDVNQ
+479 VHDVNR

-508 PIEVRANWSVKV
+508 PIEVRANWSVTV
-520 VLSGDVSFP
+520 VLN

>member
-1 MKFFNFQNIVV
+1 
-12 VLCALVAV
+12 V

-96 KDTLKANTTYTIEFG
+96 NDTLKATTTYTIEFG

-148 KGGVPEKATGIL
+148 KGGVPEKATVIL

-172 KKVNEKGEFIFN
+172 KKVNDKGEFIFN

-253 VGAYGMIEKIKLS
+253 VGAYGMIEKIKLAPTTAS
-266 PAAANFPFRCG
+266 VPFRYG
-277 SLENSDTLFFA
+277 SLNNSDTLFFA
-288 LGGREGALP
+288 LGGREGTTP
-297 NNNFDG
+297 SNNFEG
-303 VVFSFNQQPE
+303 VTYSFNQQPA
-313 DTLSVYLAKSS
+313 DTLSVFVAKSP

-356 TCDITFKG
+356 TCDITIKG

-369 RIVET
+369 RIIET
-374 NSPLHYAVQIDANA
+374 NSPLHYALQIDANA

-406 AYGTTNDT
+406 AYGTSNDT

-453 TVVRKVD
+453 AVVRKVD

-467 SGVQPGKYTVRL
+467 SGIQPGKYTVRL

-520 VLSGDVSFP
+520 VLN

>member
-1 MKFFNFQNIVV
+1 MKFFSLRNSIVIGS
-12 VLCALVAV
+12 ALFAV

-38 KLLAQSIDSFA
+38 KLLAQSINSFA

-75 SPALKQPPTL
+75 SPALKQPATL
-85 ICNKRTAMLSW
+85 ICNKRLAMLSW
-96 KDTLKANTTYTIEFG
+96 NDTLKANTTYTVEFG

-129 STGSALDSAF
+129 STGSTLDSASI
-139 LSGIVYDAQ
+139 SGTVYDAQ
-148 KGGVPEKATGIL
+148 KGSVPEKAIVIL
-160 YSDSLMGSVAYA
+160 YSDSLLGEVAYA
-172 KKVNEKGEFIFN
+172 KKVDEKGMFIFN
-184 YLPKANFHIAA
+184 YLPKANFHAAA

-220 EQIYPLSLRFSPKKI
+220 EQIYPLNLRFSPKKVE
-235 DKITEEMFKTDS
+235 KITEELFKTDS

-253 VGAYGMIEKIKLS
+253 VGAHGMIERIKLS
-266 PAAANFPFRCG
+266 ATTVSVPFRYG
-277 SLENSDTLFFA
+277 SLNNSDTLFFA
-288 LGGREGALP
+288 LGGREGLAP
-297 NNNFDG
+297 SNNFEG
-303 VVFSFNQQPE
+303 VTYSFNQQPE
-313 DTLSVYLAKSS
+313 DTLSVFIAKST
-324 KLKKFKFSGS
+324 KLKKFKFSGA
-334 IQQNPKELILVKAPS
+334 IQQDPKSLILVKAPA
-349 YAVLKRN
+349 YAVLKRS
-356 TCDITFKG
+356 TCQVTVQG
-364 IQASA
+364 IQATGTIA
-369 RIVET
+369 ET
-374 NSPLHYAVQIDANA
+374 NSPLHFAIQVDANA

-393 KGSLRILPGAWET
+393 KGSIRILPGAWET

-414 LQLNFEFPSAEK
+414 LQLNFEIPSAEK

-467 SGVQPGKYTVRL
+467 TGIQPGKYTVRL
-479 VHDVNQ
+479 VHDVNR
-485 NGQWDIADL
+485 NNQWDIADL

-520 VLSGDVSFP
+520 VLN

>member
-1 MKFFNFQNIVV
+1 
-12 VLCALVAV
+12 
-20 GCAQVRGLNG
+20 
-30 GAKDVTPP
+30 
-38 KLLAQSIDSFA
+38 
-49 TNVATNTLVLNFDEF
+49 
-64 VQAGAANEVII
+64 
-75 SPALKQPPTL
+75 
-85 ICNKRTAMLSW
+85 
-96 KDTLKANTTYTIEFG
+96 
-111 NAISDITE
+111 
-119 GNKASLNFVF
+119 
-129 STGSALDSAF
+129 
-139 LSGIVYDAQ
+139 
-148 KGGVPEKATGIL
+148 
-160 YSDSLMGSVAYA
+160 
-172 KKVNEKGEFIFN
+172 
-184 YLPKANFHIAA
+184 
-195 FSDLN
+195 
-200 ENRIWDENEVGDF
+200 
-213 MEQPIST
+213 
-220 EQIYPLSLRFSPKKI
+220 
-235 DKITEEMFKTDS
+235 
-247 VGSGFI
+247 
-253 VGAYGMIEKIKLS
+253 
-266 PAAANFPFRCG
+266 
-277 SLENSDTLFFA
+277 
-288 LGGREGALP
+288 
-297 NNNFDG
+297 
-303 VVFSFNQQPE
+303 
-313 DTLSVYLAKSS
+313 
-324 KLKKFKFSGS
+324 
-334 IQQNPKELILVKAPS
+334 LVKAPS

-503 SVFSK
+503 SVFAK